1 MSRRLGPKIC
11 ASIAADSYRVN
22 IYKAMHVSIAD
33 HSKVSADTGKKP
45 TDCRS
50 NNYHAKTIKLTKL
63 LNS

>member
-1 MSRRLGPKIC
+1 
-11 ASIAADSYRVN
+11 
-22 IYKAMHVSIAD
+22 MHVSIAD